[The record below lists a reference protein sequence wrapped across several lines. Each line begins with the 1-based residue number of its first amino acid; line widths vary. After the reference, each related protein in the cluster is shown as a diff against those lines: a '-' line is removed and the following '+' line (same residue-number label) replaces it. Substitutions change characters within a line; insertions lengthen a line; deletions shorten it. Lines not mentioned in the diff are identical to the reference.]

1 MMTEPEAKATI
12 DGTLVVL
19 NNAVERMGAVSKG
32 SKLTLSQK
40 VLAQR
45 VQNELRAVRD
55 QYRLNYYEH
64 IDRLTGEND
73 PLDGFDTDEPSNPMI
88 KNVINQMIEDGQDNH
103 LYSVTLPN
111 MSLRNIRDLENSL
124 ASGMGSSFC
133 YTVRREN

>member
-1 MMTEPEAKATI
+1 MMPEPEAKATV
-12 DGTLVVL
+12 DGTLIVL

-111 MSLRNIRDLENSL
+111 MSLRNIRDLENAL

>member
-103 LYSVTLPN
+103 IYSVTLPN
-111 MSLRNIRDLENSL
+111 MSLRNIRDLENAL